1 MERCCDA
8 SVVQP
13 RSALY
18 QLFIRIKKIV
28 TGGLNIV
35 ALRRWIK
42 LKARRRFR
50 KALGAPQS
58 AKIHRPKI
66 KNSHS
71 GNRQNRAE
79 RRLHVTHQVKNR
91 TQYLLSY
98 EVKPLGWGVHNSFS
112 MDSIAIAS
120 QRDWTLTQLAPHQN
134 SSVDLLRSSN
144 TFCRRD

>member
-1 MERCCDA
+1 MAA
-8 SVVQP
+8 SRASRLSGLIARSVQGAFTETNSV
-13 RSALY
+13 RLCE
-18 QLFIRIKKIV
+18 IV
-28 TGGLNIV
+28 TGGLNNA

-91 TQYLLSY
+91 TQYLHSY
-98 EVKPLGWGVHNSFS
+98 VCLVAVVIDF
-112 MDSIAIAS
+112 
-120 QRDWTLTQLAPHQN
+120 
-134 SSVDLLRSSN
+134 LR
-144 TFCRRD
+144 

>member
-1 MERCCDA
+1 MERRCDA
-8 SVVQP
+8 SIGQP
-13 RSALY
+13 RKALY

-42 LKARRRFR
+42 LKARRQFR

-71 GNRQNRAE
+71 GNRENRAE
-79 RRLHVTHQVKNR
+79 RRLHVIHQVKNR
-91 TQYLLSY
+91 TQYLHSY
-98 EVKPLGWGVHNSFS
+98 VCFVAVVMGSGRPRPKSLR
-112 MDSIAIAS
+112 I
-120 QRDWTLTQLAPHQN
+120 WT
-134 SSVDLLRSSN
+134 RG
-144 TFCRRD
+144 R

>member
-1 MERCCDA
+1 MARA
-8 SVVQP
+8 
-13 RSALY
+13 RRWALY

-42 LKARRRFR
+42 LKARRRFH
-50 KALGAPQS
+50 KTLGAPQS

-79 RRLHVTHQVKNR
+79 RRLHVTHQGRWDMSTILIIGCSEAGNAWCATPR
-91 TQYLLSY
+91 
-98 EVKPLGWGVHNSFS
+98 GR
-112 MDSIAIAS
+112 AIINI
-120 QRDWTLTQLAPHQN
+120 LARAG
-134 SSVDLLRSSN
+134 SERSSA
-144 TFCRRD
+144 